1 MKKTLFIHIPKAG
14 GTSISKILVK
24 YNKDMSGCLHRTV
37 THYPK
42 KYRDSCFVFTF
53 IRNPYDRILSAHKYL
68 TGKHGNS
75 GDTKFGATLSPNF
88 KYFVKNQL
96 NDNISWLH
104 FRPMMFWLNG
114 DVDFVGKIE
123 NLQQDFDF
131 VCDKIGIPKKQLPHK
146 NKSNHK
152 HYTEYYDDETK
163 QIVAEHYARDIEYFG
178 YKFGE

>member
-1 MKKTLFIHIPKAG
+1 MKKPLFIHIPKAG

-75 GDTKFGATLSPNF
+75 GDTKFGATLSPDF
-88 KYFVKNQL
+88 KHFVKKQL
-96 NDNISWLH
+96 KDNIDWLH
-104 FRPMMFWLNG
+104 FKPIVCWLN
-114 DVDFVGKIE
+114 DEVDFIGRLE
-123 NLQQDFDF
+123 NYVNDFNI
-131 VCDKIGIPKKQLPHK
+131 VCTKTGITQQLPHK
-146 NKSNHK
+146 NKSKHK
-152 HYTEYYDDETK
+152 HYTTYYDDETRM
-163 QIVAEHYARDIEYFG
+163 IVAEKYADDIERFG